1 MVRASWSAVSA
12 SLIFG
17 SYSVSVVL
25 VVAGLLGGKMA
36 SAAAGFR
43 LGLRGC
49 RVVSVTASVGIR
61 RVMHVIVRVHARA
74 TLTAESR
81 CDPPKVSE
89 ATTMIGAGHEHG
101 S

>member
-1 MVRASWSAVSA
+1 MARASWSAVSA

-25 VVAGLLGGKMA
+25 VVAGLLGGRMA
-36 SAAAGFR
+36 SVAAGFR

-49 RVVSVTASVGIR
+49 KVVSATASVGTK
-61 RVMHVIVRVHARA
+61 RVMHLIVRIYARA

-89 ATTMIGAGHEHG
+89 ATTMIGARHEHV